1 MSSSGVTG
9 AVGVDRNSLMLF
21 RRTTK
26 FTMRKVEDMATDTSP
41 DQGKRLPWA
50 GKQVRPEHIEDE
62 LTFLWHLAADNM
74 RISQNMNV
82 RTSVLNLVIC
92 ALDIASAYQASALL
106 RDLPNTHI
114 ARVTLVILDTG
125 DSSPSEVTTWVTL
138 RSFPVI
144 SDIMRHHF
152 EQVTVLLSGA
162 AIQSATTIIQPLL
175 KPDLPIYLW
184 WVNDLPS
191 NTSIFQCL
199 INISNRAIVDSSE
212 FSLPEERIRTLS
224 SLLQASPNCA
234 LSDLNW
240 SRITP
245 WRELVAQFFD
255 VGEYRPYMVNIEKIE
270 IEHAVPSSEHQSIE
284 NAFGTHTSSSEWGL
298 PSAPTGGAWALRKCI
313 SEKDPSNPIRAL
325 LLAAWLKTRL
335 GWHLSEENPQHY
347 HESGAGRYF
356 WHMTTRVPTSA
367 LVASLPAGNSLGEVG
382 SETRGVI
389 DIIIGPRVQAEL
401 PPGNICLIRL
411 TSALDGKQAVFTIDR
426 GDDDE
431 HVITSVDV
439 PDNPYLERVVNV
451 AATHKETE
459 LLNDELEIMGHDHLY
474 EQTLHEVSDLLA

>member
-1 MSSSGVTG
+1 
-9 AVGVDRNSLMLF
+9 
-21 RRTTK
+21 
-26 FTMRKVEDMATDTSP
+26 MATDTSA

-92 ALDIASAYQASALL
+92 ALDIASAYKASALL

-114 ARVTLVILDTG
+114 ARVTLVILDT
-125 DSSPSEVTTWVTL
+125 DEKSPSEVTTWVTL
-138 RSFPVI
+138 RSFPII

-191 NTSIFQCL
+191 DTSIFQRL
-199 INISNRAIVDSSE
+199 INVSNRAIVDSSE
-212 FSLPEERIRTLS
+212 FSLPEERMHTLS
-224 SLLQASPNCA
+224 SLLQASPKCA

-255 VGEYRPYMVNIEKIE
+255 VSEYRPYMVNIEKIE
-270 IEHAVPSSEHQSIE
+270 IEHAVPSSKHQSI
-284 NAFGTHTSSSEWGL
+284 A
-298 PSAPTGGAWALRKCI
+298 
-313 SEKDPSNPIRAL
+313 EKNSCNPIRAL

-335 GWHLSEENPQHY
+335 GWQLSEENPQHD
-347 HESGAGRYF
+347 HESGTGRYF

-367 LVASLPAGNSLGEVG
+367 LVESLPAGNSLGEVG

-389 DIIIGPRVQAEL
+389 DIMIGPRVQAEL

>member
-1 MSSSGVTG
+1 
-9 AVGVDRNSLMLF
+9 
-21 RRTTK
+21 
-26 FTMRKVEDMATDTSP
+26 MATNTSP

-50 GKQVRPEHIEDE
+50 GKLVRPEHIEDE

-92 ALDIASAYQASALL
+92 ALDIASAYKSSALL

-114 ARVTLVILDTG
+114 ARVTLVILDTNEKL
-125 DSSPSEVTTWVTL
+125 PSEVTSWVTL

-162 AIQSATTIIQPLL
+162 AIQSAPTIIQPLL

-184 WVNDLPS
+184 WVNDLP
-191 NTSIFQCL
+191 NNNSIFHRL
-199 INISNRAIVDSSE
+199 INISNRAIVDSSD

-234 LSDLNW
+234 LSDFNW
-240 SRITP
+240 SRMTV

-255 VGEYRPYMVNIEKIE
+255 VAEYRPYMVNIEKIE
-270 IEHAVPSSEHQSIE
+270 IEHAVAPSSKQQSIATK
-284 NAFGTHTSSSEWGL
+284 NS
-298 PSAPTGGAWALRKCI
+298 P
-313 SEKDPSNPIRAL
+313 NPICAL

-335 GWHLSEENPQHY
+335 GWQLSEEQTPHH
-347 HESGAGRYF
+347 HESGAGMYF

-367 LVASLPAGNSLGEVG
+367 LVSGNSLGEG
-382 SETRGVI
+382 SEARGVI
-389 DIIIGPRVQAEL
+389 DIIIRPRVQAEL
-401 PPGNICLIRL
+401 HPGNICLIRL
-411 TSALDGKQAVFTIDR
+411 TSTLDGKQAVFSIDR

-431 HVITSVDV
+431 HVITSMEI
-439 PDNPYLERVVNV
+439 PDSPQPQRVVHV
-451 AATHKETE
+451 AATHKEIE

-474 EQTLHEVSDLLA
+474 EETLHEVFGLLG

>member
-1 MSSSGVTG
+1 
-9 AVGVDRNSLMLF
+9 
-21 RRTTK
+21 
-26 FTMRKVEDMATDTSP
+26 VEMATDTSP

-50 GKQVRPEHIEDE
+50 GKLVRPEHIEDE

-92 ALDIASAYQASALL
+92 ALDVASAYKASALL

-114 ARVTLVILDTG
+114 ARVTLVIFDTRENQ
-125 DSSPSEVTTWVTL
+125 PSEVTTWVTL
-138 RSFPVI
+138 RSFPII

-152 EQVTVLLSGA
+152 EQITVLLSGT

-191 NTSIFQCL
+191 NQSIFQCL
-199 INISNRAIVDSSE
+199 IDISDRVITDSSR

-224 SLLQASPNCA
+224 SLLQASPDCG
-234 LSDLNW
+234 LSDFNW
-240 SRITP
+240 SRITV

-255 VGEYRPYMVNIEKIE
+255 IAEYRPYMVNIEKIE
-270 IEHAVPSSEHQSIE
+270 IEHAVASPSEQSSTVQKE
-284 NAFGTHTSSSEWGL
+284 T
-298 PSAPTGGAWALRKCI
+298 
-313 SEKDPSNPIRAL
+313 SNPICAL

-335 GWHLSEENPQHY
+335 GWQLSEDKTHNF
-347 HESGAGRYF
+347 HEARTGTYS
-356 WHMTTRVPTSA
+356 WHMTKRVPTSA
-367 LVASLPAGNSLGEVG
+367 LVGALASGNSSGEAGNEAQKC
-382 SETRGVI
+382 I
-389 DIIIGPRVQAEL
+389 DIIIRPRVQAEL
-401 PPGNICLIRL
+401 HPGNVCLIRL
-411 TSALDGKQAVFTIDR
+411 TSRFDGKQAIFSIDR

-431 HVITSVDV
+431 HVVTSVEM
-439 PDNPYLERVVNV
+439 PDSPQSQRVVHV
-451 AATHKETE
+451 AATHNEIE

-474 EQTLHEVSDLLA
+474 EETLHEVFDLLG

>member
-1 MSSSGVTG
+1 
-9 AVGVDRNSLMLF
+9 
-21 RRTTK
+21 
-26 FTMRKVEDMATDTSP
+26 
-41 DQGKRLPWA
+41 
-50 GKQVRPEHIEDE
+50 
-62 LTFLWHLAADNM
+62 
-74 RISQNMNV
+74 
-82 RTSVLNLVIC
+82 
-92 ALDIASAYQASALL
+92 
-106 RDLPNTHI
+106 
-114 ARVTLVILDTG
+114 
-125 DSSPSEVTTWVTL
+125 
-138 RSFPVI
+138 
-144 SDIMRHHF
+144 MRHHF
-152 EQVTVLLSGA
+152 EQITVLLSGA
-162 AIQSATTIIQPLL
+162 AVQSATTIIQPLL

-191 NTSIFQCL
+191 NTSIFQRL
-199 INISNRAIVDSSE
+199 ITISNRAIVDSSE
-212 FSLPEERIRTLS
+212 FSLPEERMHTLS

-255 VGEYRPYMVNIEKIE
+255 VSEYRPYMVNIEKIE
-270 IEHAVPSSEHQSIE
+270 IEHAVPSSEHQ
-284 NAFGTHTSSSEWGL
+284 ASE
-298 PSAPTGGAWALRKCI
+298 
-313 SEKDPSNPIRAL
+313 EKASSNPIRAL

-335 GWHLSEENPQHY
+335 GWQLSEENPQHA

-367 LVASLPAGNSLGEVG
+367 LVESLPAGNLLGEVG

-389 DIIIGPRVQAEL
+389 DIMIGPRVQAEL

-459 LLNDELEIMGHDHLY
+459 LLNDELEIMRHDHLY

>member
-1 MSSSGVTG
+1 
-9 AVGVDRNSLMLF
+9 
-21 RRTTK
+21 
-26 FTMRKVEDMATDTSP
+26 MATDTSP

-114 ARVTLVILDTG
+114 ARVTIVILDTG
-125 DSSPSEVTTWVTL
+125 DSSPSQVTTWVTL
-138 RSFPVI
+138 RSFPII

-162 AIQSATTIIQPLL
+162 AIQSAPTIIQPLL

-191 NTSIFQCL
+191 NTSLFQRL
-199 INISNRAIVDSSE
+199 IDISNRAIVDSSE
-212 FSLPEERIRTLS
+212 FLLPEERIRMLS
-224 SLLQASPNCA
+224 SLLQASSNCA
-234 LSDLNW
+234 LRDLNW

-255 VGEYRPYMVNIEKIE
+255 VGEYRPYMVHIEKIE
-270 IEHAVPSSEHQSIE
+270 IEHAVPSSEHQ
-284 NAFGTHTSSSEWGL
+284 ASE
-298 PSAPTGGAWALRKCI
+298 
-313 SEKDPSNPIRAL
+313 EKVSSNPIRAF

-335 GWHLSEENPQHY
+335 GWQLSEENPQHD
-347 HESGAGRYF
+347 HESRAGRYF

-367 LVASLPAGNSLGEVG
+367 LVAALPAGNALGEVG
-382 SETRGVI
+382 SETRGEI
-389 DIIIGPRVQAEL
+389 DILIGPRVQAEL

-411 TSALDGKQAVFTIDR
+411 TSVFDGKQAVFTIDR

-431 HVITSVDV
+431 HVITSVDI

-459 LLNDELEIMGHDHLY
+459 LLNDELEIMGHDYLY

>member
-1 MSSSGVTG
+1 
-9 AVGVDRNSLMLF
+9 
-21 RRTTK
+21 
-26 FTMRKVEDMATDTSP
+26 MATETSAN
-41 DQGKRLPWA
+41 QEKRLPWA

-92 ALDIASAYQASALL
+92 ALDVASAYKTSALL

-114 ARVTLVILDTG
+114 ARVTLVILDTQ
-125 DSSPSEVTTWVTL
+125 SNLPSKVTTWVTL
-138 RSFPVI
+138 RSFPII

-152 EQVTVLLSGA
+152 EQVTVLLTGT
-162 AIQSATTIIQPLL
+162 AIDSSTNILQALL

-184 WVNDLPS
+184 WANDLP
-191 NTSIFQCL
+191 NDTAIFQRL
-199 INISNRAIVDSSE
+199 INMSNRAIIDSSE
-212 FSLPEERIRTLS
+212 FFLPEEHVCTLS
-224 SLLQASPNCA
+224 SLLHIPSNYA

-255 VGEYRPYMVNIEKIE
+255 IAEYRSYMVNIEEIE
-270 IEHAVPSSEHQSIE
+270 IEHAVFPSQRP
-284 NAFGTHTSSSEWGL
+284 
-298 PSAPTGGAWALRKCI
+298 PSI
-313 SEKDPSNPIRAL
+313 SEVDCSANPIRAL

-335 GWHLSEENPQHY
+335 GWQLSEDTTQNY
-347 HESGAGRYF
+347 HDARAGKYF
-356 WHMTTRVPTSA
+356 WSMTRPVPTAALSKALATGNASA
-367 LVASLPAGNSLGEVG
+367 T
-382 SETRGVI
+382 SENLTPEHFTITIR
-389 DIIIGPRVQAEL
+389 PRVQAEL
-401 PPGNICLIRL
+401 HPGNICLIRL
-411 TSALDGKQAVFTIDR
+411 TSKLEDKQAIFTIDR

-431 HVITSVDV
+431 HVITSVEV
-439 PDNPYLERVVNV
+439 PDYVQPQRVVNV

-474 EQTLHEVSDLLA
+474 EETLHEVCDLLS